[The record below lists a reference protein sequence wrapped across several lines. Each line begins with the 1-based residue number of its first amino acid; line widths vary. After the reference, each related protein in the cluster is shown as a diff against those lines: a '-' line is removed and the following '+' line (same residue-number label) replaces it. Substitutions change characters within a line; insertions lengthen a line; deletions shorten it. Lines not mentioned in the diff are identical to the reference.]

1 MISDAVGR
9 VVGFFDRSILRKVL
23 ISLLAISIVTY
34 AATALVVFSGV
45 RSAMIE
51 SDAAALDRLAA
62 LKSERL
68 DAMLQELAI
77 DFTSWASLDVMNEL
91 ATGDSD
97 GRVNRTLED
106 LRRVYALPGA
116 IYVFGETG
124 RLVASSESTE
134 ILRDAPQI
142 PDHWKVPNGGLVF
155 LDKHIDPLK
164 GTPIIALSIPIMA
177 SFIPNYRLG
186 TLVVTYPWRAIEQLL
201 FSSGTGTILLDNSN
215 PPQALADDRPDLAEA
230 AGLLKSPPG
239 RQAIGIVVG
248 EAPRMTGAL
257 AQWQV
262 VTVKSSGPVAP
273 SLWHVADEL
282 LMLGGLLAL
291 PILVFARMLSHRL
304 TQPIL
309 DLTRVVSDI
318 ADTDRLDARAPV
330 LTSDEF
336 GTLARAFNRMTEGL
350 ERAAREREQF
360 VSDLEQLNQTLE
372 EKVAERTGELEAAIE
387 AQQRL
392 IGDISHEIKSPLA
405 RLSVALELARR
416 STKPLMAKQFDR
428 METEIEGVSAL
439 ASELLTL
446 ARLGVATSSVPF
458 ASINVSELVG
468 HIVADARYEAGHRS
482 ADLIFRQDHAPLFC
496 LGNAGLLRR
505 AIENVVRNALF
516 YTADSVAIEITLG
529 VSADGQIV
537 VTVKDGGPGVPESA
551 LDYLFEPF
559 YRVDPARN
567 SQTGG
572 AGLGLSICQRV
583 VTLHG
588 GRVSAGNVQPHGLLV
603 TIILPQSSE
612 QTDAEGG

>member
-1 MISDAVGR
+1 MKKVIRRG
-9 VVGFFDRSILRKVL
+9 VGFFDRSILRKVL
-23 ISLLAISIVTY
+23 VSLLAISIVTY
-34 AATALVVFSGV
+34 AATALVVFTGV

-51 SDAAALDRLAA
+51 SDAAALDRLAT
-62 LKSERL
+62 LKSDRL
-68 DAMLQELAI
+68 VAMLQELTI

-91 ATGDSD
+91 LTGDAN

-124 RLVASSESTE
+124 RLVASSEGAE
-134 ILRDAPQI
+134 ILREAPSI
-142 PDHWKVPNGGLVF
+142 PEHWKIPNGGLVF
-155 LDKHIDPLK
+155 LDKHNDPLK
-164 GTPIIALSIPIMA
+164 GRPIIALSIPIMA

-201 FSSGTGTILLDNSN
+201 FSPGTGTILLDNN
-215 PPQALADDRPDLAEA
+215 VPPRSLADDRPELAA
-230 AGLLKSPPG
+230 AASLAASTHTTRVGD
-239 RQAIGIVVG
+239 IVVG
-248 EAPRMTGAL
+248 QAPRMTGAL
-257 AQWQV
+257 AHWQV
-262 VTVKSSGPVAP
+262 LTMKSAGPVAP
-273 SLWHVADEL
+273 SLWHVANEL

-291 PILVFARMLSHRL
+291 PILGFAQVLSHRL
-304 TQPIL
+304 TQPVL

-330 LTSDEF
+330 LTADEF
-336 GTLARAFNRMTEGL
+336 GTLAKAFNRMTAGL
-350 ERAAREREQF
+350 EKAVQEREQF
-360 VSDLEQLNQTLE
+360 VRDLESLNQTLE
-372 EKVAERTGELEAAIE
+372 EKVVERTGELEAAIE

-416 STKPLMAKQFDR
+416 SPKQLMSKQFDR

-446 ARLGVATSSVPF
+446 ARLDVASASVPF
-458 ASINVSELVG
+458 AVINLSELVAQ
-468 HIVADARYEAGHRS
+468 IVADARFESQKRAS
-482 ADLIFRQDHAPLFC
+482 DLIFEPQGEPLFC
-496 LGNAGLLRR
+496 LGNSGLLRR
-505 AIENVVRNALF
+505 AVENVVRNAIF
-516 YTADSVAIEITLG
+516 YTADSVPIDIRLEKLGDSEMCITIM
-529 VSADGQIV
+529 DR
-537 VTVKDGGPGVPESA
+537 GPGVPEAA
-551 LDYLFEPF
+551 LVDLFQPF

-588 GRVSAGNVQPHGLLV
+588 GTVSATNVEPHGLLV
-603 TIILPQSSE
+603 SISLPRTESPDE
-612 QTDAEGG
+612 V

>member
-1 MISDAVGR
+1 MIRDVLHRGF
-9 VVGFFDRSILRKVL
+9 GFFDQSILRKIL
-23 ISLLAISIVTY
+23 ISLLAIAIVTY

-62 LKSERL
+62 LKSDRL
-68 DAMLQELAI
+68 TAMLQELAI

-91 ATGDSD
+91 PTGDSD

-124 RLVASSESTE
+124 RLVASSEGTE
-134 ILRDAPQI
+134 ILREAPAL

-164 GTPIIALSIPIMA
+164 GTPIVALSIPIMA
-177 SFIPNYRLG
+177 SFIPNYRIG

-201 FSSGTGTILLDNSN
+201 FSSGTGTVLLDNGE
-215 PPQALADDRPDLAEA
+215 PPHALADDRPDLAEA
-230 AGLLKSPPG
+230 AGLLEAPPNGQATEVIVG
-239 RQAIGIVVG
+239 R
-248 EAPRMTGAL
+248 APRMTGAL

-262 VTVKSSGPVAP
+262 LTVKSAGPVAP
-273 SLWHVADEL
+273 SLWHVANEL

-291 PILVFARMLSHRL
+291 PILGFARMLSHRL
-304 TQPIL
+304 TQPVL

-330 LTSDEF
+330 QTADEF

-350 ERAAREREQF
+350 ARAAREREQF
-360 VSDLEQLNQTLE
+360 VSDLERLNQTLE
-372 EKVAERTGELEAAIE
+372 EKVAERTQELEAAIQ

-416 STKPLMAKQFDR
+416 SSKPMMAKQFDR

-458 ASINVSELVG
+458 APVNLSELVS
-468 HIVADARYEAGHRS
+468 HIVADARYEAHQRA
-482 ADLIFRQDHAPLFC
+482 ADLIFEPTGEPLYC
-496 LGNAGLLRR
+496 LGNPGLLRR
-505 AIENVVRNALF
+505 AVENIVRNALF
-516 YTADSVAIEITLG
+516 YTADSVPIEIRLEA
-529 VSADGQIV
+529 VSTTTMLISIR
-537 VTVKDGGPGVPESA
+537 DGGPGVPAEA
-551 LDYLFEPF
+551 LEYLFDPF

-588 GRVSAGNVQPHGLLV
+588 GSVAAENVAPHGLLV
-603 TIILPQSSE
+603 TIILPRS
-612 QTDAEGG
+612 TPPADLDTL

>member
-1 MISDAVGR
+1 MIRDAIGR
-9 VVGFFDRSILRKVL
+9 GIGFFDRSILRKVL

-34 AATALVVFSGV
+34 TATALVVFTGV

-51 SDAAALDRLAA
+51 SDAAALDRLAD
-62 LKSERL
+62 LKSDRL
-68 DAMLQELAI
+68 VAMLQELAI

-91 ATGDSD
+91 PTGDSD
-97 GRVNRTLED
+97 GRINRTLED

-124 RLVASSESTE
+124 RLVASSEGTE
-134 ILRDAPQI
+134 ILREAPSI

-155 LDKHIDPLK
+155 LDKHTDPLK
-164 GTPIIALSIPIMA
+164 GTPIIALSIPVMA
-177 SFIPNYRLG
+177 SFIPDYRLG

-201 FSSGTGTILLDNSN
+201 FSSGTGTILLDNSV
-215 PPQALADDRPDLAEA
+215 PPRALADDRPDLADA
-230 AGLLKSPPG
+230 AGLLANPRAP
-239 RQAIGIVVG
+239 QALGTIVG

-262 VTVKSSGPVAP
+262 IAVKSAGPVAP
-273 SLWHVADEL
+273 SLWHVANEL
-282 LMLGGLLAL
+282 LLLGALLAL
-291 PILVFARMLSHRL
+291 PILGFARMLSHRL
-304 TQPIL
+304 TQPVL

-330 LTSDEF
+330 LTTDEF

-350 ERAAREREQF
+350 ERAAEEREQF
-360 VSDLEQLNQTLE
+360 VRDLERLNQTLE
-372 EKVAERTGELEAAIE
+372 EKVTERTKELEAAIE

-416 STKPLMAKQFDR
+416 ATKPLISKQFDR
-428 METEIEGVSAL
+428 METEIDGVSAL

-446 ARLGVATSSVPF
+446 ARLGVATTSVPF
-458 ASINVSELVG
+458 TAINLSELVN
-468 HIVADARYEAGHRS
+468 HIVADARYEAHGRS
-482 ADLIFRQDHAPLFC
+482 ADLIFVPQGDPLFC

-516 YTADSVAIEITLG
+516 YTPDAVPIEIRLEAVDETEM
-529 VSADGQIV
+529 V
-537 VTVKDGGPGVPESA
+537 VAVKDGGPGVPEEA
-551 LDYLFEPF
+551 IAYLFEPF

-588 GRVSAGNVQPHGLLV
+588 GAVSASNVEPHGLLV
-603 TIILPQSSE
+603 TITLPR
-612 QTDAEGG
+612 TPPPLDADCG

>member
-1 MISDAVGR
+1 MKRFIRRG
-9 VVGFFDRSILRKVL
+9 VGFFDRSILRKVL
-23 ISLLAISIVTY
+23 VSLLAISIVTY
-34 AATALVVFSGV
+34 TATALVVFTGV

-51 SDAAALDRLAA
+51 SDAAALDRLAT
-62 LKSERL
+62 LKSDRL
-68 DAMLQELAI
+68 VAMLQELAI

-91 ATGDSD
+91 LTGDAN

-124 RLVASSESTE
+124 RLVASSEGAD
-134 ILRDAPQI
+134 ILREAPSI
-142 PDHWKVPNGGLVF
+142 PEHWKIPTGGLVF
-155 LDKHIDPLK
+155 FDKHNDPLK
-164 GTPIIALSIPIMA
+164 GRPIIAMSIPIMA

-201 FSSGTGTILLDNSN
+201 FSPGTGTILLADGDRPRS
-215 PPQALADDRPDLAEA
+215 LANDRPDLATA
-230 AGLLKSPPG
+230 ANLT
-239 RQAIGIVVG
+239 AIMSHTTRAGDIVVG
-248 EAPRMTGAL
+248 AAPRMTGAL
-257 AQWQV
+257 AHWQV
-262 VTVKSSGPVAP
+262 VSVKSAGPVAP
-273 SLWHVADEL
+273 SLWHVANEL
-282 LMLGGLLAL
+282 LTLGGLLAL
-291 PILVFARMLSHRL
+291 PILGFAQVLSHRL
-304 TQPIL
+304 TQPVL

-336 GTLARAFNRMTEGL
+336 GTLARAFNRMTAGL
-350 ERAAREREQF
+350 ERAVQEREQF
-360 VSDLEQLNQTLE
+360 VRDLESLNQTLE
-372 EKVAERTGELEAAIE
+372 EKVAERTVELEAAIE

-416 STKPLMAKQFDR
+416 SPKQLMSKQFER

-446 ARLGVATSSVPF
+446 ARLGVASASVPF
-458 ASINVSELVG
+458 AVINLSELVAQ
-468 HIVADARYEAGHRS
+468 IVADARFESQKRAG
-482 ADLIFRQDHAPLFC
+482 ALIFEPEEEALFC
-496 LGNAGLLRR
+496 LGNGGLLRR
-505 AIENVVRNALF
+505 AVENVIRNAIF
-516 YTADSVAIEITLG
+516 YTGDSVPIDIRLEKLGESGVLIT
-529 VSADGQIV
+529 I
-537 VTVKDGGPGVPESA
+537 KDGGPGVPEA
-551 LDYLFEPF
+551 VLEDLFQPF

-588 GRVSAGNVQPHGLLV
+588 GKVSAANVEPHGLLV
-603 TIILPQSSE
+603 SISLPRTE
-612 QTDAEGG
+612 PPDEI